1 MIEIPKLIGTNVA
14 NTNGCV
20 TSPLDLVLKLLQVQC
35 TNLDFYFLI
44 SDYEVEFSVLEYC
57 DRVVIYFVDLCT
69 VQKWAGFSSVFHQ
82 DLNEL
87 LCVMCLNFEISCLTT
102 KS

>member
-35 TNLDFYFLI
+35 ANLDFYFLS
-44 SDYEVEFSVLEYC
+44 SDYVVEFSVPEYC
-57 DRVVIYFVDLCT
+57 DRVVIFV
-69 VQKWAGFSSVFHQ
+69 
-82 DLNEL
+82 L
-87 LCVMCLNFEISCLTT
+87 LFRISKNFCFFERV
-102 KS
+102 